1 MFKMMLSGLDLLF
14 TADYLVGFCPCRDRW
29 GRWCCPVQWT
39 PRRGTGIRLHSS
51 HPPLFDLLCT
61 RHQPLTHLDSHLS
74 VWPSGTGTC
83 PSLQLSVHNTRQHA
97 VRGTV
102 VFLGAA
108 GYADEPHTTEPHSH
122 FNLKPSLDGILEPF
136 TWTGVLSMTRISYQ
150 TREIFC
156 CGFTFFYSPP
166 CQYFQPSAAVTHHSA
181 GLEPSLV
188 VFILNFKSL
197 LKVFFMDTDTVFV
210 A

>member
-1 MFKMMLSGLDLLF
+1 MMLSGLDLLF
-14 TADYLVGFCPCRDRW
+14 TADYLVGFCPCPDRW

-136 TWTGVLSMTRISYQ
+136 TWTTNLDWCPVHDKNILSNILLGLHLLLFSTMSWIFSPFCSSYTSQCRIWTIS
-150 TREIFC
+150 C
-156 CGFTFFYSPP
+156 C
-166 CQYFQPSAAVTHHSA
+166 FQSK
-181 GLEPSLV
+181 
-188 VFILNFKSL
+188 F
-197 LKVFFMDTDTVFV
+197 
-210 A
+210 